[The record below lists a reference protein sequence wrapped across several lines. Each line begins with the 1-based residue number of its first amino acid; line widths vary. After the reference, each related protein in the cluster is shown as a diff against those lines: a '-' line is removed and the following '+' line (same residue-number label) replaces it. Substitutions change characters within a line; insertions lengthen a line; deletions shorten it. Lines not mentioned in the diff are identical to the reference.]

1 MWVEVFKKDTLKT
14 NPLLKL
20 TLLPNTR
27 VRGQLAKMK
36 QGKYFSMDHLTR
48 LFRSPDPQKLQA
60 SNWYKQHNLAE
71 MALILRLCCVPLSE
85 VFSPLYASLVSSV
98 CLACEGYK

>member
-1 MWVEVFKKDTLKT
+1 
-14 NPLLKL
+14 
-20 TLLPNTR
+20 
-27 VRGQLAKMK
+27 
-36 QGKYFSMDHLTR
+36 MDHLTR

-85 VFSPLYASLVSSV
+85 VFSPLYASLSPLYVLPVKVINKLEWRISPNCV
-98 CLACEGYK
+98 LLKQFTQQGFNLGGAL